1 MSPLLRPASPVVKGG
16 VSGET
21 DRPVLPSPRTLYKTE
36 REIARAWFEVEA
48 EYEAWSP
55 ELGSAPATKARTAL
69 AILICRGLFSK
80 TVEMESLNDFKG
92 VAEKFLASTSRRMK
106 VAEAFIEFSMMEVSS
121 GGG

>member
-69 AILICRGLFSK
+69 AILICQ
-80 TVEMESLNDFKG
+80 G